1 MSEKSMRRNR
11 KRQRISLLTNIVF
24 SLVTLTALTGCIG
37 LVLQNYA
44 LKNESRQTMGRLNE
58 LEDYSSQ
65 HIYTQ
70 EEMDTFVREAASS
83 ARETERESIL
93 GGLKESVKNGEST
106 VAILR
111 ELYPEDVVVYADGS
125 YSFFP
130 ITDELKKHNYNT
142 KNFVLQNNNEI
153 AYIDDNPDTVSL
165 KGVDVSRHQGTIDWR
180 RVSGEDISYAFI
192 RAGFR
197 GNSEGKISEDEY
209 FTDNI
214 EGALDNGIDV
224 GVYFYTQA
232 LDEEE
237 AVEEAEFVLDL
248 IEPYDVAYPVV
259 LDLEEV
265 GVDDARTAQM
275 TKADYTKAAVAFC
288 ETIKKAGY
296 TPMIYGNL
304 KTFMIMLDMKQI
316 EEYDKWFAYY
326 DESVYF
332 PYDFSIWQYS
342 SEGAVNGIGGDVDM
356 NVCMKDY
363 AKGNQNHTER
373 GL

>member
-11 KRQRISLLTNIVF
+11 KRQRISLLRNIVF

-37 LVLQNYA
+37 LLLQNYA
-44 LKNESRQTMGRLNE
+44 LKNEGRETMGRLNE
-58 LEDYSSQ
+58 LEDYSSE

-70 EEMDTFVREAASS
+70 AELDAWVQGAAVTAKES
-83 ARETERESIL
+83 ERESIL
-93 GGLKESVKNGEST
+93 GELKSKVKSGEST
-106 VAILR
+106 VSILR

-130 ITDELKKHNYNT
+130 ITDELKKHNYNPE
-142 KNFVLQNNNEI
+142 NFVLKNNNEI
-153 AYIDDNPDTVSL
+153 VYIDKNEETVSL

-197 GNSEGKISEDEY
+197 GNTEGKISEDEY

-214 EGALDNGIDV
+214 EGALENGIDV
-224 GVYFYTQA
+224 GIYFYTQA

-248 IEPYDVAYPVV
+248 IEPYDVSYPVV

-265 GVDDARTAQM
+265 GLDDTRTSEM
-275 TKADYTKAAVAFC
+275 TREDYTKAAVAFC
-288 ETIKKAGY
+288 ETVKKAGY

-316 EEYDKWFAYY
+316 EDYDKWFAYY

-332 PYDFSIWQYS
+332 PYDFTIWQYS
-342 SEGAVNGIGGDVDM
+342 SKGAVNGIGGDVDM

-363 AKGNQNHTER
+363 AGRN
-373 GL
+373 

>member
-1 MSEKSMRRNR
+1 MSEKSVRRNR

-37 LVLQNYA
+37 LLLQNYT
-44 LKNESRQTMGRLNE
+44 LKNESRETMVRLGE
-58 LEDYSSQ
+58 LEDYSSE

-70 EEMDTFVREAASS
+70 SELDAYVQGAAVTAREA
-83 ARETERESIL
+83 EKENIL
-93 GGLKESVKNGEST
+93 GDLKERVKDGEST
-106 VAILR
+106 VSILR
-111 ELYPEDVVVYADGS
+111 ELYPEDVVVYADGN

-130 ITDELKKHNYNT
+130 ITDELKKHNYNPEG
-142 KNFVLQNNNEI
+142 FVLQNNNEI
-153 AYIDDNPDTVSL
+153 VYIDENQETVSL
-165 KGVDVSRHQGTIDWR
+165 KGVDVSRHQGTIDWH

-197 GNSEGKISEDEY
+197 GNTEGKISEDEY
-209 FTDNI
+209 FADNI
-214 EGALDNGIDV
+214 EGALENGINV

-232 LDEEE
+232 LDAEE

-248 IEPYDVAYPVV
+248 IEPYDVTWPVV
-259 LDLEEV
+259 FDLEEAAL
-265 GVDDARTAQM
+265 DDTRTSEM
-275 TKADYTKAAVAFC
+275 TKADYTEAAVAFC
-288 ETIKKAGY
+288 ETIKNAGY

-326 DESVYF
+326 NESVYF
-332 PYDFSIWQYS
+332 PYDFAVWQYS
-342 SEGAVNGIGGDVDM
+342 SKGTVNGIGGDVDM

-363 AKGNQNHTER
+363 AKGN
-373 GL
+373 